1 MNAPSDWVGY
11 RICGHR
17 KLKWEFRFDH
27 RAIRPSHFGL
37 WISRKYSTFALHTA
51 SSLERG
57 FRLTAP
63 PACSAEETFFSALRD
78 TFPRH
83 LRSLTCSRPLRIP
96 VRQEPTHVTVRDC
109 GLRSEERR
117 VGK

>member
-17 KLKWEFRFDH
+17 KLKWEFRFDG
-27 RAIRPSHFGL
+27 RARRPSDFGL

-78 TFPRH
+78 TFPRD
-83 LRSLTCSRPLRIP
+83 LRSSTCSASARASPSRNPL
-96 VRQEPTHVTVRDC
+96 
-109 GLRSEERR
+109 LS
-117 VGK
+117 